1 MLPRTI
7 TEAARRFGD
16 RAALRSPSGASISYS
31 DLDRVSDEVAAGL
44 AARSLGEG
52 DVLLLSLP
60 SGPEYAV
67 AYLAAAKV
75 GAVTAGANPR
85 LRARERGLV
94 AATVDPTLVLATE
107 ALAGGLPDDLTVELV
122 TPTEDPDRM
131 LAALRVTGRG
141 VPDLAEDPAR
151 PVCICFTSGSTGDPR
166 GAWFSNRQLAA
177 IAEMDTGGAWGS
189 GGQLV
194 AGTAFPHVG
203 VMTKLPWQLAS
214 GATIHVMDRWDAGQL
229 LGLLER
235 HRLPA
240 VNGVAAQ
247 IALLLRHPDFDDHD
261 LTSIRAIVVGGG
273 PSPPALVHEARRRFN
288 APYSIRYS
296 STESGGIGLGT
307 SLEADD
313 EEALHT
319 VGRPRAGV
327 EAEVRGADGRPVEL
341 GEVGE
346 MWLRTP
352 SAMSG
357 YWGDPAGSAT
367 ALVDGWL
374 RTGDLALV
382 DRAGCHR
389 LAGRASEMFIR
400 GGYNVYPLEVE
411 AVLGTHPGIDQV
423 AVVPRPDDV
432 LGEVGVAVV
441 VPSDP
446 DRPPTL
452 DQLVTHGRNDLSSY
466 KLPAAVRIVD
476 SLPLNAGD
484 KLDRRELAAHE
495 VGRQVDG

>member
-1 MLPRTI
+1 
-7 TEAARRFGD
+7 
-16 RAALRSPSGASISYS
+16 
-31 DLDRVSDEVAAGL
+31 
-44 AARSLGEG
+44 
-52 DVLLLSLP
+52 
-60 SGPEYAV
+60 
-67 AYLAAAKV
+67 
-75 GAVTAGANPR
+75 
-85 LRARERGLV
+85 
-94 AATVDPTLVLATE
+94 
-107 ALAGGLPDDLTVELV
+107 
-122 TPTEDPDRM
+122 
-131 LAALRVTGRG
+131 
-141 VPDLAEDPAR
+141 
-151 PVCICFTSGSTGDPR
+151 
-166 GAWFSNRQLAA
+166 
-177 IAEMDTGGAWGS
+177 
-189 GGQLV
+189 
-194 AGTAFPHVG
+194 
-203 VMTKLPWQLAS
+203 
-214 GATIHVMDRWDAGQL
+214 
-229 LGLLER
+229 
-235 HRLPA
+235 
-240 VNGVAAQ
+240 
-247 IALLLRHPDFDDHD
+247 
-261 LTSIRAIVVGGG
+261 
-273 PSPPALVHEARRRFN
+273 
-288 APYSIRYS
+288 
-296 STESGGIGLGT
+296 
-307 SLEADD
+307 
-313 EEALHT
+313 
-319 VGRPRAGV
+319 V
-327 EAEVRGADGRPVEL
+327 EAEVRGGDGRPVEL

-495 VGRQVDG
+495 VARQVDG